1 MTTAFLG
8 TVLPSYSKPQWEPE
22 LALIS
27 QWQALNLIHSVFR
40 PVSHGEGKE
49 AGSHSTGLLCY
60 SACSGVLTPSLL
72 GGPVIPGKGGLS
84 GWLRMQ

>member
-8 TVLPSYSKPQWEPE
+8 TILPLYSKPQWETE

-27 QWQALNLIHSVFR
+27 QWQALNLIHTVFR
-40 PVSHGEGKE
+40 PVSHGEVKE
-49 AGSHSTGLLCY
+49 AGGHSTGVLRY

-72 GGPVIPGKGGLS
+72 WGPVIPGKGGLS

>member
-1 MTTAFLG
+1 MTPAFLG
-8 TVLPSYSKPQWEPE
+8 TILPSYSKPQWEPE

-27 QWQALNLIHSVFR
+27 QWQALNLTHTVFR
-40 PVSHGEGKE
+40 PVSHGVGKE

-72 GGPVIPGKGGLS
+72 RGPVIPGKGGLS